1 MRAWLAIVAG
11 IAVGGGVA
19 WWLARESPADTAKK
33 EQRARQAAA
42 AQARDARPSLY
53 RWRDDVGVL
62 QITDKPPK
70 GRRYER
76 IERDAPAGIVVSG
89 EREQGTGDGE

>member
-11 IAVGGGVA
+11 VALGAGVA
-19 WWLARESPADTAKK
+19 WWLARESPDAGARKQARAD
-33 EQRARQAAA
+33 QAAD

-53 RWRDDVGVL
+53 RWRDDAGVL
-62 QITDKPPK
+62 QITDHPPK

-76 IERDAPAGIVVSG
+76 VDRDMPAGIRV
-89 EREQGTGDGE
+89 EGDRAGPSE

>member
-11 IAVGGGVA
+11 IALGCGVA
-19 WWLARESPADTAKK
+19 WWLARESPEVAARK
-33 EQRARQAAA
+33 QARAGQAAA

-53 RWRDDVGVL
+53 RWRDDAGVL
-62 QITDKPPK
+62 QITDAPPK

-76 IERDAPAGIVVSG
+76 IERDAATGIRVSG
-89 EREQGTGDGE
+89 DVAADAD